1 MIDWPS
7 YNQSLVR
14 RGQVLLDYDVLEDW
28 DHELSQMNHGKVGE
42 PYAYPDSFIQ
52 LLGYMRAYFHLPYR
66 QTQGVVIAHASTKV
80 PCIPNYSTISRRVSR
95 LDIKIKINERLLGN
109 DIVVALDSTGIKV
122 ANRGEWIRHKWHVRK
137 GYLKI
142 HVAVDIKN
150 KKIISLEVTS
160 EEVHDGK
167 MLSKLVDNA
176 SSSRGNHVKRVLA
189 DGMYDS
195 NNNFRYLSRNHIKPG
210 IKTRSNS
217 KVRPT
222 NCHARNMSV
231 IRQQTNLERW
241 KRSVSYG
248 HRWMAETAFSSIKRM
263 FGEHVTARKFPNM
276 VKEIFLKATLYNMF
290 NRMA

>member
-1 MIDWPS
+1 
-7 YNQSLVR
+7 
-14 RGQVLLDYDVLEDW
+14 
-28 DHELSQMNHGKVGE
+28 MNHGKVGE

-66 QTQGVVIAHASTKV
+66 HTQGVVIAHASTKV

-95 LDIKIKINERLLGN
+95 LDIKINERLGT
-109 DIVVALDSTGIKV
+109 DIVIALDSTGIKE

-142 HVAVDIKN
+142 HVAFDIKN

-167 MLSKLVDNA
+167 MLSKLVDSA
-176 SSSRGNHVKRVLA
+176 SSSRGNHVKRVLV

-222 NCHARNMSV
+222 NCHARNVCNKTTDKS
-231 IRQQTNLERW
+231 
-241 KRSVSYG
+241 
-248 HRWMAETAFSSIKRM
+248 
-263 FGEHVTARKFPNM
+263 RKM
-276 VKEIFLKATLYNMF
+276 EA
-290 NRMA
+290 

>member
-1 MIDWPS
+1 MVDWPS

-14 RGQVLLDYDVLEDW
+14 RGQVLLDFDVLDGW
-28 DHELSQMNHGKVGE
+28 DNELSQMNHGKVGE

-80 PCIPNYSTISRRVSR
+80 PCIPDYSTISRRINK
-95 LDIKIKINERLLGN
+95 LEIKINERFGN
-109 DIVVALDSTGIKV
+109 DIVIALDSTGIKV
-122 ANRGEWIRHKWHVRK
+122 ANRGEWMRHKWHVRK

-142 HVAVDIKN
+142 HVAVDIKR
-150 KKIISLEVTS
+150 KRILSLEVTS
-160 EEVHDGK
+160 EEVHDAK

-176 SSSRGNHVKRVLA
+176 SSSAAGGNHVKRVLA

-195 NNNFRYLSRNHIKPG
+195 NNNFRYLSKNHIKPG

-231 IRQQTNLERW
+231 MRQHANLKRW
-241 KRSVSYG
+241 KRRVNYG

-290 NRMA
+290 NQMA